1 MAITTAQF
9 EAMTPEPYSQA
20 RYKLQTGDIMLFS
33 STGVFSQVIEHFT
46 DSLWSHS
53 ALVWRVGDAAFDR
66 LLLLESI
73 ENVGIRAVSAGNRIN
88 GAGSAKAYD
97 GKLVV
102 VRHKLMPDPLTPAMV
117 SDMTRFGLD
126 HLGYP
131 YNPDELIKIAARI
144 ALGLAGITLHSHLKP
159 INSYIC
165 SEFVAKCYESVGV
178 TLAPDVGGYMAPSDI
193 ADDPNIY
200 PVTAICPDPT

>member
-1 MAITTAQF
+1 MTA
-9 EAMTPEPYSQA
+9 
-20 RYKLQTGDIMLFS
+20 
-33 STGVFSQVIEHFT
+33 
-46 DSLWSHS
+46 
-53 ALVWRVGDAAFDR
+53 
-66 LLLLESI
+66 
-73 ENVGIRAVSAGNRIN
+73 
-88 GAGSAKAYD
+88 
-97 GKLVV
+97 KLVV

-144 ALGLAGITLHSHLKP
+144 ALGLAGITLHGHLKP

-200 PVTAICPDPT
+200 PVRALCPDPT